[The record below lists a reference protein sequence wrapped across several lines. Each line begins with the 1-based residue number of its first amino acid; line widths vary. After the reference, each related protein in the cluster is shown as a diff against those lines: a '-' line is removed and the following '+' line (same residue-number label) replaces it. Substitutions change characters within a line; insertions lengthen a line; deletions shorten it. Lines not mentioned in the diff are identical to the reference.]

1 MKMSNTAI
9 RHRSLAALV
18 LAFAFLL
25 ACLAGCAANGQ
36 NGQSSSSSSQS
47 PQQSISTSAAKSV
60 EGEIIGI
67 IGAMDAEVDL
77 LKSEA
82 GAQNTIT
89 IAGMGFYEGALD
101 GKPVVIVKCG
111 MGKVNAGICA
121 HTLINY
127 FGCTKVINTGVAGSL
142 DNRLNIGDIVV
153 STDAVQHD
161 FDVSAIGFE
170 KGEIPYTGLYAFP
183 ADEKLREA
191 AMSAAREAGPYIQV
205 LEGRVCSGDQ
215 FISTKEQR
223 DEITSSFGGLC
234 CEMEGAAIAQ
244 TCYLNDVPFV
254 VIRAISDKPDET
266 QVEEYHEFESKA
278 AMLCAALVEYMVEFI

>member
-1 MKMSNTAI
+1 MG
-9 RHRSLAALV
+9 HRGKWV
-18 LAFAFLL
+18 TV
-25 ACLAGCAANGQ
+25 Q
-36 NGQSSSSSSQS
+36 NSMGVKYTMTYELKSDGTVTITNEQNYSSQLS
-47 PQQSISTSAAKSV
+47 GSSK
-60 EGEIIGI
+60 
-67 IGAMDAEVDL
+67 DL
-77 LKSEA
+77 VY
-82 GAQNTIT
+82 TIT
-89 IAGMGFYEGALD
+89 YEGLYSCNK
-101 GKPVVIVKCG
+101 GKLEIVYD
-111 MGKVNAGICA
+111 MAG
-121 HTLINY
+121 
-127 FGCTKVINTGVAGSL
+127 
-142 DNRLNIGDIVV
+142 
-153 STDAVQHD
+153 QQ
-161 FDVSAIGFE
+161 